1 MRRVAIGALITALL
15 GVGAFAPAGLARPGS
30 STPEPPRI
38 PKNFSA
44 KGRYLVP
51 DLGIN
56 VPFKYRGSKGNSKM
70 VAGGRNH
77 PIWFMNLIY
86 GEPGRSKRLYT
97 VTYRWPGVVQAV
109 PCGAIPGNFNRRSLN
124 AWLARS
130 SFVGREVLAGKPRRY
145 VNHWRVTGVMPAL
158 PPGNFV
164 RLPVTLGDIYVDRKN
179 PAKIWKVLH
188 FGVQNLYDPELDEWF
203 KLNRFSH
210 RPGKVTLPKGCSS

>member
-109 PCGAIPGNFNRRSLN
+109 PCGAIPGNFNRRALN

-130 SFVGREVLAGKPRRY
+130 SFVGREVLAGKPKRY
-145 VNHWRVTGVMPAL
+145 VNHWRVTGVLPAL

-210 RPGKVTLPKGCSS
+210 HPGKVTLPKGCSS